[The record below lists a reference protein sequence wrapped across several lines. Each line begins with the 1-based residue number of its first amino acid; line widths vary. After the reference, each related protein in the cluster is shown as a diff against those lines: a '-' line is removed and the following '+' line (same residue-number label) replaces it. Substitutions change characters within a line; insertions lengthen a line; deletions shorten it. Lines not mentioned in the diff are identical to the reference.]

1 MRGEQL
7 RHILL
12 DICLLGSPPLARGTV
27 YRVARLGRFGG
38 ITPACAGNSSQ
49 IPHCRYQHQDHPRL
63 RGEQINTAHLLQN
76 TRGSPPLAR
85 GAASD
90 NLYMLLHR
98 RITPA
103 CAGNSL
109 VGQVIYQLHWDHP
122 RLRGEQMLHAVTC
135 AQQRGSPPLARGTD
149 VRPLARVRNRGIT
162 PACAGNSLVRPTS
175 AA

>member
-7 RHILL
+7 LL
-12 DICLLGSPPLARGTV
+12 VRSLNIMMGSPPLARGTV

-122 RLRGEQMLHAVTC
+122 RLRGEQDIIRRGQSWHM
-135 AQQRGSPPLARGTD
+135 GSPPLARGTANKNLP
-149 VRPLARVRNRGIT
+149 VL
-162 PACAGNSLVRPTS
+162 
-175 AA
+175 